1 MGDMTP
7 ILEIMKEKTAPTAA
21 PPAAK
26 GAFARRPSA
35 PVPAGGPRLAAA
47 QKDLCRFRPFS
58 QKMSSLF
65 PKICGI
71 MTLDSIAG
79 RSGGRDRAGARPRRS
94 TQAGRRRSARI
105 NHAGGMSHE

>member
-1 MGDMTP
+1 MANGGYDP
-7 ILEIMKEKTAPTAA
+7 YIINNERKFRI
-21 PPAAK
+21 PPRGAK
-26 GAFARRPSA
+26 GGGKVPRRGPLHYRLF
-35 PVPAGGPRLAAA
+35 PPRPAGAEKSL
-47 QKDLCRFRPFS
+47 PFS

-79 RSGGRDRAGARPRRS
+79 RSGGCDRAGARPRRL

>member
-1 MGDMTP
+1 MANGGYDP
-7 ILEIMKEKTAPTAA
+7 YIINNERKFRI
-21 PPAAK
+21 PPRGAK
-26 GAFARRPSA
+26 GGGKVPRRGPLHYRLL
-35 PVPAGGPRLAAA
+35 PPRPAGAEKSL
-47 QKDLCRFRPFS
+47 PFS

-94 TQAGRRRSARI
+94 TQAGRRRSAPI

>member
-1 MGDMTP
+1 MH
-7 ILEIMKEKTAPTAA
+7 
-21 PPAAK
+21 
-26 GAFARRPSA
+26 SA
-35 PVPAGGPRLAAA
+35 PRRKAGAKFPGGGASAGGF
-47 QKDLCRFRPFS
+47 FRRARPGMEKSLPFS

-79 RSGGRDRAGARPRRS
+79 RSGGRDRAGARPRLL
-94 TQAGRRRSARI
+94 TQAGRRRSAPI

>member
-1 MGDMTP
+1 MANGGYDPYIINNERNRCVPPPGAQGGGKVPRRGPLHRRLFPPRPVGM
-7 ILEIMKEKTAPTAA
+7 EK
-21 PPAAK
+21 
-26 GAFARRPSA
+26 S
-35 PVPAGGPRLAAA
+35 L
-47 QKDLCRFRPFS
+47 PFS

-79 RSGGRDRAGARPRRS
+79 RSGGRDRAGARPRRL
-94 TQAGRRRSARI
+94 TQAGRHRSARI

>member
-1 MGDMTP
+1 
-7 ILEIMKEKTAPTAA
+7 MKEKTDPTAS

-26 GAFARRPSA
+26 GAFARRPAA
-35 PVPAGGPRLAAA
+35 PVPAGGPRPAAA

>member
-1 MGDMTP
+1 
-7 ILEIMKEKTAPTAA
+7 MKEKTDPTAS

-26 GAFARRPSA
+26 GAFARRPAA
-35 PVPAGGPRLAAA
+35 PVPAGGPRPAAA
-47 QKDLCRFRPFS
+47 QRDLCRFRPFS

-79 RSGGRDRAGARPRRS
+79 RSGGRARPRRL

>member
-1 MGDMTP
+1 
-7 ILEIMKEKTAPTAA
+7 MKEKTDPTAA

-26 GAFARRPSA
+26 GAVVRRPAA

-47 QKDLCRFRPFS
+47 QKDLWRFRPFS

-79 RSGGRDRAGARPRRS
+79 RSGGCDRAGARPRRL
-94 TQAGRRRSARI
+94 TQAGRRRSARN